1 MLGMETACEACDPSR
16 LALSLLAEYVMEFS
30 VKYQESSMVVTARYI
45 KNLKKKKNEASLA
58 PKLMPEWPE
67 TSHSA
72 HPPITYS
79 WACKADYE
87 GFC

>member
-45 KNLKKKKNEASLA
+45 KSLKKE
-58 PKLMPEWPE
+58 E
-67 TSHSA
+67 
-72 HPPITYS
+72 
-79 WACKADYE
+79 
-87 GFC
+87 